1 MNAIKKFEIVGMS
14 ASGFKCYGDTI
25 TAEFGSPTVI
35 TGGNGRG
42 KSSVAD
48 AIAFA
53 ITGKPFFGEPG
64 IDRLYTDG
72 SRKLTVSLNFVDENG
87 KEHILFRARQ
97 NDRMVVTFDGRDIRQ
112 SDLTEMFGEKDVFL
126 SIFNPLYFIEEL
138 GDEGRK
144 LLERYLPSIPH
155 ETVLSMLS
163 KSVQETLKDE
173 EIVSPDAYLKKRR
186 EEIRELENTSIYL
199 SGQKDLAETQEREAR
214 ETADRLR
221 NETAALETEIRE
233 LETKRIT
240 ADFAEA
246 QERLTELSTRYE
258 EMAKESPETADT
270 AEIDESL
277 KTLHRKLG
285 ERGAEQY
292 APKYADAIADAT
304 AKVKEVA
311 LRYQREKAA
320 LQGFKPGTVCPTCHR
335 AVTEK
340 ELPAVQ
346 AELKK
351 SVDALLAEGRER
363 KAQLDELN
371 ALEQKTAD
379 TFCQFQADDLKTM
392 QGGIAELEQRRA
404 GLLDKAA
411 RQNEQRKAELDSLLN
426 QIRSLSAETE
436 CGALSMEEYERLSAC
451 KAELEQ
457 KNTEYTAA
465 MQTVNAKGQDFDA
478 KLKEI
483 EEKIQAKKALISAA
497 AQYVAKRSELLFAS
511 LKMNRVEISLYDVV
525 KTTGEVKDTFRFTYN
540 GRRYDRLSL
549 SEKIRAGMEVSELM
563 KRLTGRNYPQFID
576 NMESVDDL
584 ANVRPTGQVIM
595 AKCVHGAPLSIH
607 PSAQTQQMPK
617 AA

>member
-72 SRKLTVSLNFVDENG
+72 SRKLTVSLNFVDESG

-138 GDEGRK
+138 GDDGRK

-173 EIVSPDAYLKKRR
+173 EILSTDVYLKKRR

-246 QERLTELSTRYE
+246 QERLTELSARYE

-270 AEIDESL
+270 AEIDENL
-277 KTLHRKLG
+277 KALHRKLG

-346 AELKK
+346 GELKK
-351 SVDALLAEGRER
+351 SVDTLLAEGRER

-379 TFCQFQADDLKTM
+379 TFRQFQADDLKTM
-392 QGGIAELEQRRA
+392 QGGIAELEKRRA

-584 ANVRPTGQVIM
+584 TNVRPTGQVIM
-595 AKCVHGAPLSIH
+595 AKCVHGAPLSIR

>member
-72 SRKLTVSLNFVDENG
+72 GRKLTVSLNFVDENG

-173 EIVSPDAYLKKRR
+173 EIVSPDVYLKKRR

-277 KTLHRKLG
+277 KALHRKLG

-379 TFCQFQADDLKTM
+379 TFRQFQADDLKTM
-392 QGGIAELEQRRA
+392 QGGIAELEKRRA

-595 AKCVHGAPLSIH
+595 AKCVHGAPLSIR

>member
-1 MNAIKKFEIVGMS
+1 MNAIKKFEITGMS
-14 ASGFKCYGDTI
+14 VSGFKCYGETI
-25 TAEFGSPTVI
+25 SAEFGNPTII

-53 ITGKPFFGEPG
+53 ITGKPFFGEAG
-64 IDRLYTDG
+64 IDRLYADG
-72 SRKLTVSLNFVDENG
+72 SKEITVSLNIVDENG
-87 KEHILFRARQ
+87 KDHILSRARH
-97 NDRMVVTFDGRDIRQ
+97 NDRMMITFDGHDLRQ

-138 GDEGRK
+138 GDDGRK
-144 LLERYLPSIPH
+144 LLERYLPGIPH

-173 EIVSPDAYLKKRR
+173 EILSPDTYLKKRR

-199 SGQKDLAETQEREAR
+199 TGQKDLAETQEREAR
-214 ETADRLR
+214 ETADRLF

-233 LETKRIT
+233 LEEKRLT
-240 ADFAEA
+240 ADLAEA
-246 QERLTELSTRYE
+246 QEQLTELSARYE
-258 EMAKESPETADT
+258 ELAKEPPETADT
-270 AEIDESL
+270 SEIDESL
-277 KTLHRKLG
+277 KALHQKLG
-285 ERGAEQY
+285 ERSAEQY
-292 APKYADAIADAT
+292 APKYATPIAEAT

-320 LQGFKPGTVCPTCHR
+320 LQGFKAGTVCPTCHR

-346 AELKK
+346 GELKK

-363 KAQLDELN
+363 KGQLDELN
-371 ALEQKTAD
+371 ALEQKTED
-379 TFCQFQADDLKTM
+379 TFRQFQTDDVKIM
-392 QGGIAELEQRRA
+392 QDGIAELETQRSA
-404 GLLDKAA
+404 ILDSAA
-411 RQNEQRKAELDSLLN
+411 KRNEKRKAELDALLGE
-426 QIRSLSAETE
+426 IRSRSAETD
-436 CGALSMEEYERLSAC
+436 CGALSMEEYERLKDC
-451 KAELEQ
+451 KA
-457 KNTEYTAA
+457 
-465 MQTVNAKGQDFDA
+465 
-478 KLKEI
+478 EI
-483 EEKIQAKKALISAA
+483 EEKNAEYAAAMQIVNAAGRDYDEKIKEVEEKITAKKKLVADV
-497 AQYVAKRSELLFAS
+497 AQYVAKRTELLFSS

-576 NMESVDDL
+576 NMESVDDI
-584 ANVRPTGQVIM
+584 ANVKPSGQVIM
-595 AKCVHGAPLSIH
+595 AKCVHGAPLSIG
-607 PSAQTQQMPK
+607 PAKRPQQMPK